1 LAGGLADCIAAE
13 RRPVIPDHVDRG
25 NVINPILVDKGIWS
39 LAGVPLLVHGAVIGV
54 LHVGMVHNR
63 VFSTDDVALL
73 RLAADRAAVAVQSLR
88 SLEDHAAAAALQRSL
103 VPAALPGAGSGHR
116 RLVRAGGFGH
126 VGGDWYDVFRLPSG
140 ELGMVVSLT
149 SDAEGALDRLRLTW
163 ILLRAGSGEGTRI
176 SAAFRLSAV
185 VSAVARPAWCGLRV
199 FRCGLVRTPEGC
211 SADAGGAGQAACPA
225 ASRMVKPSGDRIS
238 AASRSSMWMSQ
249 SPPSRCPSQA
259 HAGTNPASG
268 SAGPGPVSC
277 T

>member
-103 VPAALPGAGSGHR
+103 VPAALP
-116 RLVRAGGFGH
+116 LVRGVDIAAWYVPGG
-126 VGGDWYDVFRLPSG
+126 SA
-140 ELGMVVSLT
+140 T
-149 SDAEGALDRLRLTW
+149 
-163 ILLRAGSGEGTRI
+163 
-176 SAAFRLSAV
+176 SAAT
-185 VSAVARPAWCGLRV
+185 GM
-199 FRCGLVRTPEGC
+199 TC
-211 SADAGGAGQAACPA
+211 SACRRVSWAWW
-225 ASRMVKPSGDRIS
+225 S
-238 AASRSSMWMSQ
+238 A
-249 SPPSRCPSQA
+249 
-259 HAGTNPASG
+259 
-268 SAGPGPVSC
+268 
-277 T
+277 